1 MSKWKIAC
9 ALAITLF
16 VLAAPSGDA
25 RGDRPCSKDR
35 VPWVR
40 PNGLII
46 RFNVEMDE
54 AFLELFEADLDWIE
68 QNQPIHELIVW
79 LWLTNIHSAFV
90 GPGPEARTFR
100 PVPREAAEGRL
111 GRLKA
116 ALEDLPYVDG
126 VYFNQI
132 ICLPPR

>member
-1 MSKWKIAC
+1 MRKWKIC
-9 ALAITLF
+9 GALAITLL
-16 VLAAPSGDA
+16 VLAVPSSDA
-25 RGDRPCSKDR
+25 AGGGPCSNR
-35 VPWVR
+35 HVPWVM
-40 PNGLII
+40 PDGLII

-68 QNQPIHELIVW
+68 QDQRIHELIVW

-100 PVPREAAEGRL
+100 PVPLKAAERRL
-111 GRLKA
+111 GKLKA

-126 VYFNQI
+126 VFLNGI
-132 ICLPPR
+132 NCLFH